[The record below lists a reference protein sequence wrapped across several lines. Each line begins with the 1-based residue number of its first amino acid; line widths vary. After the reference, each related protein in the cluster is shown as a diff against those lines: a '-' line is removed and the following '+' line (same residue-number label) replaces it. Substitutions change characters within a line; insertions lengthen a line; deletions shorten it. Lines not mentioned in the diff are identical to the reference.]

1 MCGSTIRLV
10 THEFSKTL
18 SAKFPKGRCF
28 KSTSTKLAAIKA
40 LLSADADTKNYS
52 FILCPNTLGIPAGET
67 ETVKGSS
74 DDNMAEHF
82 RDLGKHAIAWLTI
95 QTKGS
100 DGVLPFNLALQTA
113 VEANKVELDLHYPN
127 TKAVINLT

>member
-1 MCGSTIRLV
+1 MSFLKLCPPSSQRAAV
-10 THEFSKTL
+10 SKHIYEA
-18 SAKFPKGRCF
+18 SFNQRH
-28 KSTSTKLAAIKA
+28 LA
-40 LLSADADTKNYS
+40 SADTKSYL

-67 ETVKGSS
+67 KMVKGSS

-127 TKAVINLT
+127 TKAVINLTQS